1 MLSHYKST
9 ETLQMGGKKIVRNVT
24 IQNKKG
30 TKSVTI
36 YHKGKKR
43 GSVKKPIHKDH
54 VHMIK
59 NRKFVRGLFADCV
72 CKTKTRKARR

>member
-1 MLSHYKST
+1 MLSNYKSS

-43 GSVKKPIHKDH
+43 GSVKKQIHKDH

-72 CKTKTRKARR
+72 CRTRRNKRKS